1 MANKLG
7 TIDIPE
13 EMRAGLRLFTRLEGE
28 RSATKLVEDAASAY
42 LKVIRTVIE
51 KDSAIQDEVAK
62 ELAPK
67 KRVSKVTATAG

>member
-7 TIDIPE
+7 NIDIPE
-13 EMRAGLRLFTRLEGE
+13 EMRAGLKHFTRLEGE

-42 LKVIRTVIE
+42 LKVIRAVID
-51 KDSAIQDEVAK
+51 KDLAIQDEVAK

-67 KRVSKVTATAG
+67 KRASKVTATAG